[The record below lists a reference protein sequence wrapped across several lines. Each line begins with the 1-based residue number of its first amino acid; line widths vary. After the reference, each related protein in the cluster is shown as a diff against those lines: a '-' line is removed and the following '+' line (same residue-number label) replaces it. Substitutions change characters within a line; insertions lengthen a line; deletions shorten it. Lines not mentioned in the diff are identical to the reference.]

1 MTAVIAI
8 KAGKSG
14 SDSLTNRRFRPGQVP
29 RLGSEIGARWSRRVA
44 DVVART
50 STAVRP
56 SQRESMTSTS
66 AAPRPIDTSYS
77 GSENGE
83 RSRACLPGRVLDD
96 RGLQGRS
103 GGRSEI
109 EQRAQRSGRT
119 KCVTGAPQDRG
130 TGRDPRSEGPQQG
143 RLPDPRFAGHG
154 AQLACAASPYPAQ
167 FGLQG
172 QQRFFAFQQHDADYP
187 PGGGTIDD
195 GGEPGRA
202 TFRPPPPPE
211 PSRGT

>member
-8 KAGKSG
+8 RAGKAG

-29 RLGSEIGARWSRRVA
+29 RLGGEIGARWSRTVA

-50 STAVRP
+50 STAVPP
-56 SQRESMTSTS
+56 SQRESTTSTS

-83 RSRACLPGRVLDD
+83 RSRACLPGRVPEPPRLA
-96 RGLQGRS
+96 RPVR
-103 GGRSEI
+103 RPSEI

-130 TGRDPRSEGPQQG
+130 TRRDPRSEGAQQG
-143 RLPDPRFAGHG
+143 GLPDTGLAGDCP
-154 AQLACAASPYPAQ
+154 QLTSAACPYPAQ
-167 FGLQG
+167 CGPQG
-172 QQRFFAFQQHDADYP
+172 QQRFFAFQQHDADYSP
-187 PGGGTIDD
+187 AGSTIDD